1 MKVMLWLFFSLM
13 VLLTRAQ
20 TMTEPKVVQLSG
32 VVVVGDSLYPAPFV
46 TIYRMRDFRGTYS
59 DRNGYFTLPAM
70 EGDTLMFYFTGLK
83 RSIFNVPAAGEA
95 HVSLVQVMEED
106 TIQLPTTYILP
117 YPSRENFR
125 KELLALDLPNDN
137 YFAFNRHHADVAR
150 QDGMYNFKDEIMRE
164 AESTLTT
171 RYTNGFK
178 SGGNILDRKAWTN
191 FLNRKRR

>member
-1 MKVMLWLFFSLM
+1 MRAIVSLLLCFFSGSIH
-13 VLLTRAQ
+13 AQ
-20 TMTEPKVVQLSG
+20 TITEPKVVQLSG

-59 DRNGYFTLPAM
+59 DRNGYFTVPAM

-83 RSIFNVPAAGEA
+83 RSIFRVPSGSEA